1 MAKSPQPLIN
11 GHRYGWSSISLSA
24 LGADTPG
31 FVAFSYKFTSDPGK
45 VRAKGSRVIGRTE
58 GEDDIESSI
67 ELLKS
72 DALVLIKALGP
83 GWMKKS
89 FDLKAEFGEEAEGE
103 PIVVELFGCRIT
115 SADASHSKGTDALTE
130 KFDLHVLD
138 ATVNGV
144 SPFEEE

>member
-24 LGADTPG
+24 LGADSPG
-31 FVAFSYKFTSDPGK
+31 FVSLSYKFTSDPGK

-58 GEDDIESSI
+58 GEDDIEASF

-72 DALVLIKALGP
+72 DALILIKALGA
-83 GWMKKS
+83 GYLKKS
-89 FDLKAEFGEEAEGE
+89 FDLKVEFGEEAEGE
-103 PIVVELFGCRIT
+103 PIVVELLGCRIT
-115 SADASHSKGTDALTE
+115 TDDSSHSKGTDALTQ

-138 ATVNGV
+138 ATVNGL